1 MLKPGDVPGTQE
13 RTNSHKLFFVLH
25 PLAYTNENARKK
37 WHEIDSQA
45 PKKNA
50 ALLAAKVRFYTIY
63 LKL

>member
-1 MLKPGDVPGTQE
+1 MLKPGSVPGTQT

-37 WHEIDSQA
+37 WLKIDSQT
-45 PKKNA
+45 PEKNA
-50 ALLAAKVRFYTIY
+50 TLLAAKFQFHTIY